1 MIDLNDPALD
11 RSACGP
17 GYRFVGKG
25 DPHGLSLYVGLD
37 NGQRGLVID
46 ASNRC
51 AALLDLA
58 GLRDAPRSAGDPNA
72 FDTALAAVR
81 ALVRFVVLK

>member
-72 FDTALAAVR
+72 FDTALGAVR